1 MKHRAVLR
9 PGMVVAMI
17 LALCLTAGSALA
29 AGRVM
34 EGNRGQEGESLDL
47 SKVVSRGKFTLV
59 DFWSPYCGPCLKMA
73 PYMERLAARRSDLTV
88 VKLNINRTGVQ
99 GIDWKSPLARQYN
112 IKSVPF
118 LVIFDKQGRKI
129 AEGQK
134 ALNMFIDWAKQA
146 GVLS

>member
-1 MKHRAVLR
+1 MNDKAVLR
-9 PGMVVAMI
+9 PGIMVAMI
-17 LALCLTAGSALA
+17 LAVCLTAGSVLA

-34 EGNRGQEGESLDL
+34 EGNRGQEGESFDL
-47 SKVVSRGKFTLV
+47 SKVISRGKFTLV

-73 PYMERLAARRSDLTV
+73 PYMESLAARRSDLKV
-88 VKLNINRTGVQ
+88 VKLNINRAGVQ

-112 IKSVPF
+112 IRSVPF

-129 AEGQK
+129 AEGQQ
-134 ALNMFIDWAKQA
+134 ALTMFIDWAKQA